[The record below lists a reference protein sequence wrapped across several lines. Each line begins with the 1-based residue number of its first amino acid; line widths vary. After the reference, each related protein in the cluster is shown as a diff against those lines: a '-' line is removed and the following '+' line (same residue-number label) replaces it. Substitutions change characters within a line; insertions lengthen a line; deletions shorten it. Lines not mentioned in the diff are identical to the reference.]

1 LFEELATDV
10 YDEVDRRETES
21 SKLCFFYVTNYPLII
36 LFQSAWAALQPAPW
50 PSPDRSIV
58 PFLPVNP
65 ELSATRN
72 QGRQKLARL
81 NAREFAILIIDILS
95 DAKRRQSSPAS
106 LTLGRN
112 QVGRRSEVS
121 DDEPLYDSVASD
133 DDYVTAASL
142 DTLSALSAVPSLG
155 QSSSDEK
162 ESTPPVVSIPMTN
175 GTDPKSEDVL
185 KKQLEVSETR
195 LDTMTQEIR
204 ALQATVRD
212 AQFDWWTGGT

>member
-1 LFEELATDV
+1 M
-10 YDEVDRRETES
+10 
-21 SKLCFFYVTNYPLII
+21 
-36 LFQSAWAALQPAPW
+36 
-50 PSPDRSIV
+50 

-106 LTLGRN
+106 LTLNQGRN

-162 ESTPPVVSIPMTN
+162 EATPPVVSIPMTN
-175 GTDPKSEDVL
+175 GTDPKSEDML

>member
-1 LFEELATDV
+1 MI
-10 YDEVDRRETES
+10 
-21 SKLCFFYVTNYPLII
+21 C
-36 LFQSAWAALQPAPW
+36 FQSAWAALQPAPW

-106 LTLGRN
+106 LTLNQGRN
-112 QVGRRSEVS
+112 QIGRRSEVS

-142 DTLSALSAVPSLG
+142 DTLSALSAVPSMG

-162 ESTPPVVSIPMTN
+162 EATPPAVSFPMTN
-175 GTDPKSEDVL
+175 GTDPKVEDML

>member
-1 LFEELATDV
+1 MLF
-10 YDEVDRRETES
+10 
-21 SKLCFFYVTNYPLII
+21 P
-36 LFQSAWAALQPAPW
+36 AWAALQPTAW

-65 ELSATRN
+65 ELSSTRN

-95 DAKRRQSSPAS
+95 DAKRRQTSPAALS
-106 LTLGRN
+106 HGRN
-112 QVGRRSEVS
+112 QLGRRSEVS

-155 QSSSDEK
+155 QCSSDDK
-162 ESTPPVVSIPMTN
+162 ETTPGPSAN
-175 GTDPKSEDVL
+175 GSTDPKVEELL

-204 ALQATVRD
+204 ALQATVS
-212 AQFDWWTGGT
+212 FCF